1 MAQPH
6 GWAAIGLL
14 SGKLSLD
21 ERKQHDQMTA
31 TPTEEKKS
39 FPAVPRAVVVVLALF
54 VSLLAPTAVNAS
66 PNDEAIFINGVNEA
80 RTAAGLPP
88 LQFDVQLTELARGWT
103 NEMANGSCGEGVFI
117 CHASPISAGVTRS
130 WAKLGENVGTGP
142 DIESVMKAFIAS
154 EGHYTNIVDPEFT
167 HIGVGVVWD
176 GARLY
181 TTHRFMK
188 LQGGGPPATT
198 APPATEPAPPA
209 TTTAPPVATT
219 APPVVLPPTTTTVAV
234 RTTVVGIPVRVPPPT
249 RKARVDVVMRAIVNL
264 NRY

>member
-1 MAQPH
+1 
-6 GWAAIGLL
+6 
-14 SGKLSLD
+14 
-21 ERKQHDQMTA
+21 MTA
-31 TPTEEKKS
+31 TPTEEKKP
-39 FPAVPRAVVVVLALF
+39 FPAVPRAIVVVLALF
-54 VSLLAPTAVNAS
+54 VSLLVPAAVNAS

-103 NEMANGSCGEGVFI
+103 NEMAKGTCGEGVFI

-188 LQGGGPPATT
+188 LQDSGPPVTTT
-198 APPATEPAPPA
+198 APPVTTTAPPV

-219 APPVVLPPTTTTVAV
+219 APPVVLPATTTTVAV
-234 RTTVVGIPVRVPPPT
+234 PTTVVGTPVPVPPPT
-249 RKARVDVVMRAIVNL
+249 RKARVDVVMRAILNL
-264 NRY
+264 N

>member
-6 GWAAIGLL
+6 SWAAIGLL
-14 SGKLSLD
+14 TWKLGLD
-21 ERKQHDQMTA
+21 ERKQHDLMTA
-31 TPTEEKKS
+31 TPTEEKKQ
-39 FPAVPRAVVVVLALF
+39 FPPVARAIVVVLALF

-88 LQFDVQLTELARGWT
+88 LQFDVQLTELARGWA
-103 NEMANGSCGEGVFI
+103 NEMAKGTCGEGVFI

-142 DIESVMKAFIAS
+142 DVESVMKAFIAS
-154 EGHYTNIVDPEFT
+154 EGHYANIVDPEFAY
-167 HIGVGVVWD
+167 IGVGVVWD

-188 LQGGGPPATT
+188 LQDGEPPVTTT
-198 APPATEPAPPA
+198 APPVA
-209 TTTAPPVATT
+209 TTTAPPVVTT
-219 APPVVLPPTTTTVAV
+219 APPVVLPPTTTTVSV
-234 RTTVVGIPVRVPPPT
+234 PTTVVGAPVPVPPPT
-249 RKARVDVVMRAIVNL
+249 RKARVDVVVRAILNL
-264 NRY
+264 SRY